1 MSEIFDIPESNFFEV
16 IVIGG
21 GPCGLAV
28 SARLCEETP
37 GAIFSDG
44 EHQRFHWLRQRG
56 GATNIIGKKQRAL
69 ITSDKKFKSDEIL
82 VLDKVS
88 DKFMGQWDNQ
98 FDTVKIPY
106 LRSPMFFHPDPLDID
121 GLTAFAYSNGREKEL
136 MEINGVVGQEITKHQ
151 QKKMRNKRKLSHGS
165 QSGGMAKSSATGRN
179 VGLVEID
186 RRNWK
191 DYYRPSTKLF
201 ADFCQSIVDRYH
213 LQDVV
218 RKADVIDIR
227 YGEVN
232 KIMMNGEVET
242 GMGFQIE
249 TSDGEIFG
257 SKVCINAVGPAG
269 EMNYPLLPEIDN
281 KFPMGSCHTSHLFQK
296 QVQVPNDEI
305 MSKIQMKKHTEVVVV
320 GGGLT
325 SAQLT
330 EKLIQKGISKVH
342 FVTRGEI
349 KIKHFD
355 FHLEWVS
362 KYQNYMKSTFWMKDS
377 DEERYQ
383 MIEDAREGGSVNP
396 QYHKVL
402 MDLISMGKVEL
413 HKHCEIS
420 DKEWDEMN
428 GVWSNVTI
436 FDKRSNQSKNIENI
450 DYIVYATG
458 TRAHIEGLPMMKSI
472 CESYPIDII
481 RGVPCLTDDLQW
493 NDEIPLFF
501 LGRFAM
507 LKTGPSS
514 ANLDGARIGAERV
527 GWYIQHLRD
536 VGKLKYDKTV
546 SIDGKIPT
554 DLIKSMENEN
564 GHGSDI
570 EDKDE
575 KQGPSGFENLLSCTG
590 GRFNWYTFLDDVAA

>member
-1 MSEIFDIPESNFFEV
+1 MSEIFDIPESNFFE
-16 IVIGG
+16 IIIIGG

-56 GATNIIGKKQRAL
+56 NATNIIGKKQRAL
-69 ITSDKKFKSDEIL
+69 ISAEKKFKNSDIL

-88 DKFMGQWDNQ
+88 DRFMGQWDNQ
-98 FDTVKIPY
+98 FDTVGIPV

-136 MEINGVVGQEITKHQ
+136 MEINGVVGQEISKHQ
-151 QKKMRNKRKLSHGS
+151 QKKMRNKRKLSTGS
-165 QSGGMAKSSATGRN
+165 LNSSKQAATGRN

-186 RRNWK
+186 RRNWQ
-191 DYYRPSTKLF
+191 DYYRPGTKLF
-201 ADFCQSIVDRYH
+201 KDFCQSVIDRYE
-213 LQDVV
+213 LENVV
-218 RKADVIDIR
+218 IKAEVIDIR
-227 YGEVN
+227 YGEIN
-232 KIMMNGEVET
+232 KIMLNGEVET

-249 TSDGEIFG
+249 TSDGDIYG
-257 SKVCINAVGPAG
+257 AKIAIVAAGPAG
-269 EMNYPLLPEIDN
+269 EINYPLLPDVEN
-281 KFPMGSCHTSHLFQK
+281 HFPMGSCHTSHLFSK
-296 QVQVPNDEI
+296 QVEVPNERI
-305 MSKIQMKKHTEVVVV
+305 MSKVKTKQQTEVIVV

-330 EKLIQKGISKVH
+330 EKLINKGVTKVH

-362 KYQNYMKSTFWMKDS
+362 KYQNFMKSTFWMKDS
-377 DEERYQ
+377 DDERYQ

-402 MDLISMGKVEL
+402 MTLISKGKVEL
-413 HKHCEIS
+413 HKHSEIKN
-420 DKEWDEMN
+420 KEWDSASQM
-428 GVWSNVTI
+428 WSSVAI
-436 FDKRSNQSKNIENI
+436 IDKKTNQLKTLENI
-450 DYIVYATG
+450 TYVVYATG
-458 TRAHIEGLPMMKSI
+458 SRPNIEGLQMMKNI
-472 CESYPIDII
+472 CQSYPIDII

-493 NDEIPLFF
+493 NSEIPLFF

-514 ANLDGARIGAERV
+514 ANLDGARIGAERL
-527 GWYIQHLRD
+527 GYIITHLRET
-536 VGKLKYDKTV
+536 GKLNYEKTV
-546 SIDGKIPT
+546 SIDAKLPNE
-554 DLIKSMENEN
+554 LIEKLDSE
-564 GHGSDI
+564 
-570 EDKDE
+570 DE
-575 KQGPSGFENLLSCTG
+575 KTNKQTGFESLLSCTG
-590 GRFNWYTFLDDVAA
+590 GRFNWYTFLDDLAT

>member
-1 MSEIFDIPESNFFEV
+1 MSEIFDIPESNFSEV

-56 GATNIIGKKQRAL
+56 NSTNIIGKKKRAL
-69 ITSDKKFKSDEIL
+69 ISSDQKFKSDDIL

-98 FDTVKIPY
+98 LDTTGISV

-136 MEINGVVGQEITKHQ
+136 KEINGVVGQEISKHK
-151 QKKMRNKRKLSHGS
+151 QKKLRNKRKLSHGS
-165 QSGGMAKSSATGRN
+165 QTDSSSSRATGRN

-186 RRNWK
+186 RRNWQ
-191 DYYRPSTKLF
+191 DYYRPGTKLF
-201 ADFCQSIVDRYH
+201 KDFCQSIIERYD
-213 LQDVV
+213 LENVV
-218 RKADVIDIR
+218 RKAEVIDIK
-227 YGEVN
+227 YGGIN
-232 KIMMNGEVET
+232 KIMLNGEVET

-249 TSDGEIFG
+249 TAEGDIFG
-257 SKVCINAVGPAG
+257 AKVAIMAAGPAG
-269 EMNYPLLPEIDN
+269 DINYPLLAGVDN
-281 KFPMGSCHTSHLFQK
+281 QFPLGSCHSSHLFSR
-296 QVQVPNDEI
+296 QVEVPNAKVL
-305 MSKIQMKKHTEVVVV
+305 SKIQKGKPTEVVVI

-325 SAQLT
+325 SAQFT
-330 EKLIQKGISKVH
+330 EKLINEGVDKVH
-342 FVTRGEI
+342 FITRGEI

-377 DEERYQ
+377 DKERYQ
-383 MIEDAREGGSVNP
+383 MIEAAREGGSVNP

-402 MDLISMGKVEL
+402 MNLIAKGKVVL
-413 HKHCEIS
+413 HKHCEIINK
-420 DKEWDEMN
+420 DWDESLELWN
-428 GVWSNVTI
+428 NVQILDKINNETKTI
-436 FDKRSNQSKNIENI
+436 GNI

-458 TRAHIEGLPMMKSI
+458 NKPNIEGLPMMKNI
-472 CESYPIDII
+472 CKDYPIEVIQ
-481 RGVPCLTDDLQW
+481 GVPCLTDDLQW
-493 NDEIPLFF
+493 NKEIPLFF

-514 ANLDGARIGAERV
+514 ANLDGGRIGAERL
-527 GWYIQHLRD
+527 GYKITHLKETGELD
-536 VGKLKYDKTV
+536 YQK
-546 SIDGKIPT
+546 SITIDAKIPT
-554 DLIKSMENEN
+554 QAFDKVDENT
-564 GHGSDI
+564 SSI
-570 EDKDE
+570 QE
-575 KQGPSGFENLLSCTG
+575 KASGFENLLSCTG
-590 GRFNWYTFLDDVAA
+590 GRFNWYTFLDDVTA